1 MHLFGQP
8 VDMPALITLC
18 NKKNLLIV
26 EDCAQSF
33 GAHIDNK
40 MTGSFAD
47 FGAFSFFSA
56 TYFAIL
62 GAPDVAFTEA
72 AVGAAITTVF
82 FVSAISW
89 TGRE

>member
-1 MHLFGQP
+1 MLMQP
-8 VDMPALITLC
+8 LAVAFLVLMIGCAVAALLV
-18 NKKNLLIV
+18 KDLLAAVVI
-26 EDCAQSF
+26 
-33 GAHIDNK
+33 
-40 MTGSFAD
+40 
-47 FGAFSFFSA
+47 FGAFSLFSA

>member
-1 MHLFGQP
+1 MLMQP
-8 VDMPALITLC
+8 LAVAFLVLMIGCAVAALLV
-18 NKKNLLIV
+18 KDLLAAVVI
-26 EDCAQSF
+26 
-33 GAHIDNK
+33 
-40 MTGSFAD
+40 

-89 TGRE
+89 TCLLYTSPSPRDRG

>member
-1 MHLFGQP
+1 MLMQP
-8 VDMPALITLC
+8 LAVAFLVRMIGFAVAALLV
-18 NKKNLLIV
+18 KDLRAAV
-26 EDCAQSF
+26 VF
-33 GAHIDNK
+33 
-40 MTGSFAD
+40 FW
-47 FGAFSFFSA
+47 AFSFFSA